1 MSLSADSL
9 VSQVVN
15 AERDCGI
22 ATLNKPEWAEP
33 RMKPA
38 ERTLGVKIRWSSD
51 RLSLRQVGGGS
62 SPTAVKPE
70 VPGNIDRISQ
80 TKGQIIGV

>member
-1 MSLSADSL
+1 MSLSADSKS
-9 VSQVVN
+9 SQVVN

-51 RLSLRQVGGGS
+51 RLSLRRVGGGS
-62 SPTAVKPE
+62 PLTAVTLE
-70 VPGNIDRISQ
+70 VPSNIDRISQ
-80 TKGQIIGV
+80 TKGQNIGV